1 MVPGQLTPGADPIPT
16 MADIDDKPGEKPLFS
31 FQAFNFG
38 QVAGSDRLLF
48 GKKTNALD
56 YICVMGRRMP
66 VGYDKMS
73 ELWVFPK
80 QVTGMF
86 DNRVDVYSLFELGT
100 IELDMSKQG
109 NEDPLFS
116 FYVKKAD

>member
-1 MVPGQLTPGADPIPT
+1 MTDV
-16 MADIDDKPGEKPLFS
+16 DDKPGEKPRFS

-38 QVAGSDRLLF
+38 QVAGSARLLF
-48 GKKTNALD
+48 GENPKELD
-56 YICVMGRRMP
+56 YVCVMGRCMP
-66 VGYDKMS
+66 AGYDKLS

-86 DNRVDVYSLFELGT
+86 DNRVDVYSLSGLGT

>member
-1 MVPGQLTPGADPIPT
+1 MT
-16 MADIDDKPGEKPLFS
+16 DIDDKPGEKPLFS
-31 FQAFNFG
+31 LQAFNFG

-48 GKKTNALD
+48 GKNSGALD
-56 YICVMGRRMP
+56 YVCVMGRRMP

-80 QVTGMF
+80 QVAGMF
-86 DNRVDVYSLFELGT
+86 DNRVDVYSLSELGT
-100 IELDMSKQG
+100 IEVDMSEQG

-116 FYVKKAD
+116 FYVKKAE